1 MPGRDELHFFDPRAE
16 IGFTANRLPH
26 WQQEDA
32 VYFVTFRLGDS
43 VPHTLLTQWRGE
55 RERWLSQHPLPWA
68 EAVEHEYH
76 AQFTTAMERWLDAGH
91 GACVLRQP
99 ECAGVVVEAL
109 RQFEGVRCGL
119 IASVIMPN
127 HVHALF
133 TLRKGHP
140 LKALLHSWKRFTA
153 RRINTRLGQTGS
165 LWQRDYFD
173 RLVRDA
179 AHLARCVRYIRKNP
193 EKAKLREGEFMLWES
208 ERAKTIA

>member
-1 MPGRDELHFFDPRAE
+1 MSASDELRFFDPRAE

-26 WQQEDA
+26 WQQDGA

-43 VPHTLLTQWRGE
+43 VPQHLLTQWHGE
-55 RERWLSQHPLPWA
+55 RERWLKQHPPPWT
-68 EAVEHEYH
+68 EAVVREYH
-76 AQFTTAMERWLDAGH
+76 RRFTAAMEQWLDAGN

-99 ECAGVVVEAL
+99 ECAGEVAEAL
-109 RQFEGVRCGL
+109 RHFAGVRL
-119 IASVIMPN
+119 RPIAWVIMPN

-133 TLRKGHP
+133 ALRDGYTLEG
-140 LKALLHSWKRFTA
+140 LLHSWKRFTA
-153 RRINTRLGQTGS
+153 QRINARLGRTGS

-193 EKAKLREGEFMLWES
+193 GQAKLRDGEFVLWES
-208 ERAKTIA
+208 DLAKQIE